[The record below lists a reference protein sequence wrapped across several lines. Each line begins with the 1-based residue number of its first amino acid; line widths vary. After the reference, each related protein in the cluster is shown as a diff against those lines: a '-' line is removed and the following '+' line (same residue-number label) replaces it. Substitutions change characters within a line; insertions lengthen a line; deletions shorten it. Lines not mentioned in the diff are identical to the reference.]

1 MGLVSKLVHKSV
13 GRAVGRGWTGDK
25 EYQVVSM
32 LCLSVKCH
40 AMGCIPI
47 YLFIEL
53 MKVSRY
59 GVVCLMPELSPQ
71 LFPRCVGLV
80 SDHAAC
86 SHDETGTC
94 PCTWFGDG
102 VGWWGIG
109 YWDRHTLDKVWEGGC
124 TST

>member
-1 MGLVSKLVHKSV
+1 MAVVYGTGIQVGSQVSRSCL
-13 GRAVGRGWTGDK
+13 GRGWTGDE

-59 GVVCLMPELSPQ
+59 GFVCLMPELSPQ
-71 LFPRCVGLV
+71 LFP
-80 SDHAAC
+80 
-86 SHDETGTC
+86 
-94 PCTWFGDG
+94 
-102 VGWWGIG
+102 
-109 YWDRHTLDKVWEGGC
+109 
-124 TST
+124 